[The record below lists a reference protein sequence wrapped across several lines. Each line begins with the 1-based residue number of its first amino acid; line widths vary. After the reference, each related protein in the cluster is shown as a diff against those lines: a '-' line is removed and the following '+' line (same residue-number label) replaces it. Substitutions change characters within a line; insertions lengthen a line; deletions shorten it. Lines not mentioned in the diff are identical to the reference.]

1 MATHSSIPAWRIPW
15 TEEPGGLQSTGPQR
29 VGHDWSKLAHM
40 QARQMQSCYVGS
52 SPSFVN
58 LLKLSKDNLYL
69 HLLMQE
75 DLKINLNYIPELFSA
90 WAVIRGDLLL
100 IVMQGSDNKSFLSGS
115 YLSKSS
121 SVRLLPRWALVTS
134 LSWQLILPWTQMTKE
149 GLL

>member
-1 MATHSSIPAWRIPW
+1 
-15 TEEPGGLQSTGPQR
+15 
-29 VGHDWSKLAHM
+29 
-40 QARQMQSCYVGS
+40 MQSCYVGS

-100 IVMQGSDNKSFLSGS
+100 IVMQGSDNKSFLSGEHG
-115 YLSKSS
+115 
-121 SVRLLPRWALVTS
+121 A
-134 LSWQLILPWTQMTKE
+134 
-149 GLL
+149 